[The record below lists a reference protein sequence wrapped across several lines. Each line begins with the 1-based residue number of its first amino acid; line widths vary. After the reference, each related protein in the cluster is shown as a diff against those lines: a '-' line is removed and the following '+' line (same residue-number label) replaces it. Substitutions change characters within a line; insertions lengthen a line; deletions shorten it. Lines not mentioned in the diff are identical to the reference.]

1 MGTPVKS
8 SGDMGVTFV
17 ALLLGLTFHYQGAT
31 ASSSEDGVLKVAK
44 IAAENFKFLMPYLG
58 VIPVRSGAEDDNEF
72 TNDGLG
78 VGFGISFTDPHQ
90 TQKGGLTYIK
100 FPFPRELAD
109 ILDNLGLL
117 PYWGYQTLV
126 DIKEVDIRL
135 DYEGVR
141 SVDNPLR
148 FSVKY
153 TISHK
158 INRKSEKKGK
168 VTVSVDKN
176 ENSIKIVIK
185 PDEMFYGFERKT
197 GEVEM
202 TGKMT
207 IDTHYRFNITGNVG
221 GTVGAVMVITKDFT
235 QAKFGLYTHQDDNFI
250 LKMKLKAEKMEN
262 LSELKIRF
270 DIDKTITNGPR
281 ELDGLLTA
289 TYSNGV
295 FNIMVEPR
303 GNKDTI
309 RYGWIPKD
317 GIQLN
322 LYLHPEYSITT
333 SSLTSVKFG
342 AEHKYDNRSI
352 TKIES
357 GLTIGN
363 RYQFSFLFEDF
374 ENFCRG
380 CRYEV
385 DAVYIPREKLEIKT
399 NIPGLDSALVERT
412 FGSTYEARLNDK
424 IWFTVKLNEANRF
437 LKQEM
442 QALSFT
448 LTWNQDNTYGK
459 YKRDICDYSPWFNG
473 IFIIR
478 FNCDEL
484 MRSQKHNFNFALVDD
499 VITISFAGDN
509 RHDTGIDSNAEIKFN
524 LTDPYNGQL
533 NTTFNLSGDALGYLS
548 MVENFEWKY
557 SEKKFESQHSGNVKF
572 GKTNDP
578 YQHFAN
584 NGLSPIIT
592 NIKFG
597 ILSNPVNVFVNL
609 ALEAAGREYELEV
622 EDNIITRLE

>member
-8 SGDMGVTFV
+8 SRDMGVTFV

-31 ASSSEDGVLKVAK
+31 ASSLEDGVLKAAK

-58 VIPVRSGAEDDNEF
+58 VIPVRSGAEYDNEF

-90 TQKGGLTYIK
+90 TQKGGLAYIK
-100 FPFPRELAD
+100 FPLPRELAD
-109 ILDNLGLL
+109 ILENLGLL
-117 PYWGYQTLV
+117 PYWWYQTFV

-148 FSVKY
+148 FSLKY

-158 INRKSEKKGK
+158 NYRKSEKKGK
-168 VTVSVDKN
+168 VTVSVDKK
-176 ENSIKIVIK
+176 ENSIKIVLK
-185 PDEMFYGFERKT
+185 PDEMFYGLERET

-221 GTVGAVMVITKDFT
+221 GTVGAVIIITKDFT

-250 LKMKLKAEKMEN
+250 LQMKLKAEKMED

-270 DIDKTITNGPR
+270 DIDKIITNSPR

-289 TYSNGV
+289 TYSNGML
-295 FNIMVEPR
+295 NIMVEPR

-309 RYGWIPKD
+309 LPI
-317 GIQLN
+317 LT
-322 LYLHPEYSITT
+322 LYLHPEYSRTT

-342 AEHKYDNRSI
+342 AELKYDNQSI
-352 TKIES
+352 TKIQT
-357 GLTIGN
+357 GLNIGN
-363 RYQFSFLFEDF
+363 RYQFSFLFDTM
-374 ENFCRG
+374 RG
-380 CRYEV
+380 CRGYGCHYEV

-399 NIPGLDSALVERT
+399 NIPGIDSALFERT

-424 IWFTVKLNEANRF
+424 LWFTVKLNEANRF
-437 LKQEM
+437 LQQEM

-448 LTWNQDNTYGK
+448 LTWTQDKTYGK
-459 YKRDICDYSPWFNG
+459 YKYDICRYSPWLSS
-473 IFIIR
+473 IRIIE
-478 FNCDEL
+478 NICDTM
-484 MRSQKHNFNFALVDD
+484 MRLEKHNFNFALVDD
-499 VITISFAGDN
+499 VITISFADDN
-509 RHDTGIDSNAEIKFN
+509 RHETRIDSNAEIKFS

-533 NTTFNLSGDALGYLS
+533 NTTLHLSGHYLGTLS
-548 MVENFEWKY
+548 MVENLEWKY
-557 SEKKFESQHSGNVKF
+557 TENKFEAQHSGNAKF
-572 GKTNDP
+572 GKKKNN
-578 YQHFAN
+578 YEHFAN
-584 NGLSPIIT
+584 NVLSPIIT

-609 ALEAAGREYELEV
+609 ALEAAGREYGLEV
-622 EDNIITRLE
+622 EDNILTRLE

>member
-58 VIPVRSGAEDDNEF
+58 VIPVRSGAEYDNEF

-235 QAKFGLYTHQDDNFI
+235 QAKFGLYIIQDYI
-250 LKMKLKAEKMEN
+250 KMKLKAEKMED

-270 DIDKTITNGPR
+270 DIDGIFIR

-289 TYSNGV
+289 TYTNGMLD
-295 FNIMVEPR
+295 IMVQPR
-303 GNKDTI
+303 GNKD
-309 RYGWIPKD
+309 RRLPKD
-317 GIQLN
+317 GIQLT
-322 LYLHPEYSITT
+322 LYLHPEYSRTT
-333 SSLTSVKFG
+333 SSLTSIKFG
-342 AEHKYDNRSI
+342 AEHKYDNQSI

-357 GLTIGN
+357 GLNIGN
-363 RYQFSFLFEDF
+363 RYQFSFLFDTMMH
-374 ENFCRG
+374 FCRG
-380 CRYEV
+380 CHYEV

-399 NIPGLDSALVERT
+399 NIPGRDSALFERT

-424 IWFTVKLNEANRF
+424 LWFTVKLNEANRF
-437 LKQEM
+437 QQEM

-448 LTWNQDNTYGK
+448 VTWTQDKTYGK
-459 YKRDICDYSPWFNG
+459 YKYDICQYSPWLSG
-473 IFIIR
+473 IRRIE
-478 FNCDEL
+478 NMCETMMHL
-484 MRSQKHNFNFALVDD
+484 EKHNFNFALVDD
-499 VITISFAGDN
+499 VITISLADDN
-509 RHDTGIDSNAEIKFN
+509 RHETRIDSNADIKFS

-533 NTTFNLSGDALGYLS
+533 NTTLNLSGHYLGTLS

-557 SEKKFESQHSGNVKF
+557 TENKFEAQHSGNAKF
-572 GKTNDP
+572 GKKKNN
-578 YQHFAN
+578 YEHFAN
-584 NGLSPIIT
+584 NVLSPIIT